1 MDLFTVGKIINTHG
15 IHGEVKVSVETDF
28 PEQRFVVNNKLYL
41 AKEDRLNPIEVEI
54 NSVRKHKGFF
64 LLSFKN
70 LLDINLV
77 EKYKNYYLYI
87 TQDEQHEL
95 SDGQY
100 YYRQIIGLKVIDE
113 NEHYLG
119 TIKEIMSPGANDVW
133 IVEKPN
139 KAELLLPVIDDV
151 IKSVD
156 LDKQEVHIEMMDG
169 LDDED

>member
-1 MDLFTVGKIINTHG
+1 MSKALRLDKQFGLWFTFI
-15 IHGEVKVSVETDF
+15 SVATF
-28 PEQRFVVNNKLYL
+28 FLRK
-41 AKEDRLNPIEVEI
+41 I
-54 NSVRKHKGFF
+54 NSNSNLYYFFHKY
-64 LLSFKN
+64 KYK
-70 LLDINLV
+70 LV
-77 EKYKNYYLYI
+77 SKYIGQKYSYLIEKYKNYYLYI

-95 SDGQY
+95 PDGQY